1 MTNPPYGNQPGP
13 GQQYGPPPGQPG
25 YGAPAQPGYAAP
37 AQPGY
42 GAPAQPGYAAPAPAY
57 GQQPYGQQ
65 PYGGPGQPPFGY
77 GAPAPKKS
85 RTGLIIGLVGLLVV
99 AGIVVLLFL
108 LLGGSVLDRGAVER
122 DVAQQFQQREG
133 VGIQLS
139 CPDDMAVDQGATYR
153 CTGTTERGEDVT
165 LTITIT
171 GEDPATYTWQEG

>member
-1 MTNPPYGNQPGP
+1 VTQPPSYPGSSDGEENLPPTHRPYGEPEEPQPTP
-13 GQQYGPPPGQPG
+13 GE
-25 YGAPAQPGYAAP
+25 
-37 AQPGY
+37 
-42 GAPAQPGYAAPAPAY
+42 
-57 GQQPYGQQ
+57 QQPYGQQ